1 MHFGLVSWKNTASV
15 VFFLIRQSP
24 KFVHWLNFNTMAIF
38 LIVVIALLIGIIIY
52 LNFEFYKEKKHF
64 QAKIETMQQFII
76 EITQKQ
82 SGQNNQVKLSD
93 ELNEKLKTSNAVLS
107 HDIFGL
113 NYELFD
119 MLSKNNLLKK

>member
-1 MHFGLVSWKNTASV
+1 MV
-15 VFFLIRQSP
+15 
-24 KFVHWLNFNTMAIF
+24 IF
-38 LIVVIALLIGIIIY
+38 LIVVIALLIGIIFY
-52 LNFEFYKEKKHF
+52 LNLEFYKEKKHF
-64 QAKIETMQQFII
+64 QTKMEMMQQFII